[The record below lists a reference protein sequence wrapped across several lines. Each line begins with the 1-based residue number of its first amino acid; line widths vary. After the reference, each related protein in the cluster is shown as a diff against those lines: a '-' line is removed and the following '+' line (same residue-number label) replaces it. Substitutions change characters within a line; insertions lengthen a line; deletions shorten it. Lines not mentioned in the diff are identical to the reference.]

1 MGNSDMVA
9 RKTGETGGSSAQL
22 SVCTVAGDLV
32 RTSADRFESWLA
44 TPGADTRAFGGRV
57 HTTEP
62 RCVAEVNMDLI
73 ANRLYRIICASGE
86 VPGVEPGL
94 YRVILNDL
102 HLPTVVVTL
111 VQGEDIRKRGQGG
124 GLEREIQS

>member
-1 MGNSDMVA
+1 
-9 RKTGETGGSSAQL
+9 
-22 SVCTVAGDLV
+22 
-32 RTSADRFESWLA
+32 
-44 TPGADTRAFGGRV
+44 
-57 HTTEP
+57 
-62 RCVAEVNMDLI
+62 MDLI